1 MVKKIKARFTA
12 SDDAAF
18 GGGTED
24 NVYVLA
30 PDLAMSVYEEGH
42 SLVFRSPVRPIGEN
56 DDTVVID
63 LGTCD
68 RTEIFLESP
77 IDVLP
82 IESLNSLRFIDVIK
96 ALLKN

>member
-1 MVKKIKARFTA
+1 MVKKLKACFIA
-12 SDDAAF
+12 SDDVNY

-24 NVYVLA
+24 IYVLS
-30 PDLAMSVYEEGH
+30 PDLTMSVYEEGH
-42 SLVFRSPVRPIGEN
+42 SLVFRSPVKTIGDN

-68 RTEIFLESP
+68 RTEIFIESP

-82 IESLNSLRFIDVIK
+82 IDSLTSLRFIDVIK